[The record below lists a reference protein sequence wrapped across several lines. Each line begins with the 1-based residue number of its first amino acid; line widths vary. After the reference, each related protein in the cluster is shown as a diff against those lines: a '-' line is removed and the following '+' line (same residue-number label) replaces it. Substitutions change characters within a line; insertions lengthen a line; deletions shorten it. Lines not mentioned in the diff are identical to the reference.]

1 MTGSGL
7 KGTEGGGGGGAPHSS
22 SSDFSSSES
31 GEAGR
36 GTEFL
41 ITECTAGAIGPGGT
55 GADGGLIVTGAE
67 GGLGAAAERS
77 LDVAGT
83 DELGIGGIALL
94 PVGAGDTALTL
105 DAIIQD

>member
-1 MTGSGL
+1 M
-7 KGTEGGGGGGAPHSS
+7 
-22 SSDFSSSES
+22 
-31 GEAGR
+31 
-36 GTEFL
+36 
-41 ITECTAGAIGPGGT
+41 
-55 GADGGLIVTGAE
+55 TGAE